1 MPDVHGTCRTAT
13 KRAEALKDLLRVQAG
28 LLRQCRTLLC
38 RSSLAR
44 RANVCFGCTTGR
56 FLVLICVAGARSESR
71 LIVTSRH
78 RRRRQA

>member
-38 RSSLAR
+38 RSSP
-44 RANVCFGCTTGR
+44 CTEGER
-56 FLVLICVAGARSESR
+56 LLWVYHRSVPCPDLCRGSAVGIEVDR
-71 LIVTSRH
+71 DVE
-78 RRRRQA
+78 A